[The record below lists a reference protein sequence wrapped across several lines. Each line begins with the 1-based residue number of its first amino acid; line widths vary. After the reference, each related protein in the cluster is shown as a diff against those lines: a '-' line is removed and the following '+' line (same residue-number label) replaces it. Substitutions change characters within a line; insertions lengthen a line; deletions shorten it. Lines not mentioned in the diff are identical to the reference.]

1 MNETLTNAEA
11 VTLTGANRSTL
22 KAKFAEL
29 IAAGLVEA
37 HGKGRGVF
45 YSKRSKAS

>member
-1 MNETLTNAEA
+1 MNESFTNAES

-29 IAAGLVEA
+29 IAAGLM
-37 HGKGRGVF
+37 
-45 YSKRSKAS
+45 

>member
-1 MNETLTNAEA
+1 MSARLTNSEA

-29 IAAGLVEA
+29 IAAGVVEA
-37 HGKGRGVF
+37 HGKGHGVF
-45 YSKRSKAS
+45 YAKRSKGS

>member
-1 MNETLTNAEA
+1 MTSLFTNAEA

-29 IAAGLVEA
+29 VAAGLVEA
-37 HGKGRGVF
+37 HGKERGEHF
-45 YSKRSKAS
+45 LSSTKS